1 MRSVLDIT
9 CYESDGVTR
18 INHLTQWD
26 KGQTICFETFGLTS
40 PPVVHWCN
48 RMSEEALQVKS
59 SLKNN
64 KFYVDVPNS
73 LLQEPYPLIGYIY
86 ISESNSTSETVA
98 QIRIPLKQRQKPSDY
113 YYINN
118 VDFVVSYQVG
128 SFEFTTGSTAGA
140 KTYTLTFP
148 NKFKSIPV
156 VFATINQSDPQNYAV
171 SITNK
176 SQTGATICIYNNA
189 NVVDKKL
196 TVSWMAIIP

>member
-40 PPVVHWCN
+40 PPVIHWCN

-73 LLQEPYPLIGYIY
+73 LLQEPYPLIGYVY

-113 YYINN
+113 YYIHN
-118 VDFVVSYQVG
+118 VDFVVSY
-128 SFEFTTGSTAGA
+128 
-140 KTYTLTFP
+140 
-148 NKFKSIPV
+148 
-156 VFATINQSDPQNYAV
+156 
-171 SITNK
+171 
-176 SQTGATICIYNNA
+176 
-189 NVVDKKL
+189 
-196 TVSWMAIIP
+196 